1 MRFPKRRSTHCLCSA
16 ALASLFIVGA
26 AHAHTGMTAEDLN
39 SERSADLDAI
49 SRYLEAASPR
59 EKAEM
64 YIQTAFDTGLLEH
77 DRNAAKPATAIPAGT
92 KLASVLFPRT
102 DVRKEIRINLELPM
116 KFVYG
121 PDFTEERITR
131 IATELFGPILNE
143 SAFDT
148 FMLYV
153 RDPKTGRFMDVQE
166 LLPKA
171 APPKVSKERDLAS
184 DAMAAEKKPAAVDGG
199 ISAKNLPVIAP
210 GNVTGAL
217 SGKTIYINASH
228 GWFDDDLT
236 VGRWR
241 VQRGNCYGIIEDFS
255 SPEFINMYVLPMLRN
270 AGAKVQTVRESDL
283 QTNMVIVDNSDGTSN
298 PSNGTY
304 VETGTWST
312 SSLNGFV
319 QKTGASWNGVTINP
333 FSQGSGQNRLAGTT
347 TGGTPTATAT
357 WTAVIP
363 ADGYYNV
370 YASWTG
376 YSARANDARYMVH
389 HSGGVTEVRMNQKI
403 DGYTWNLLGNFYFEA
418 GAPESERQ
426 VVLTN
431 ISADGTASN
440 VSADAVRWGGGMG
453 DMARHSSGVSGRP
466 RWEEEA
472 VNYLQWDGFGYSG
485 LAYTGTDDEE
495 GGWADRT
502 QYAQWEHS
510 IKDGSVEDAIYFAF
524 HTNAAGSTCGTTA
537 RGLSTYRHSTATTA
551 STNLQNI
558 MHDTMYDH
566 IESLW
571 FPGWTVRGKN
581 VTNFGENSQTNLGT
595 GLPGFLIEGLFHD
608 NQADTTGYADP
619 RFRNDYAR
627 AIVQGVINYFE
638 DRDGI
643 TLTNPPETPRNLR
656 AISTGGGNVQ
666 ITWDAPLNSS
676 NDVHFGGAAT
686 SYIVYRSS
694 NGFGFDNGT
703 TVASGTTLTVSGVPA
718 DAPTCFRVA
727 AVNAGGISFPTETLA
742 ASDGDIKALIVNGFD
757 RNERSLVPTQ
767 TITNAG
773 TDLRRLDPRRFQAF
787 NYSVEHANSLAPL
800 GIQISGSSN
809 EAVASGAVN
818 LGDYDLVF
826 WILGEES
833 TTDETL
839 STAEQTAVANYLAL
853 GDRGFFIS
861 GAEIGWDLDSQ
872 GTTGD
877 RTFFNG
883 TLRADYVGDDAG
895 TYAIASTATGPFAG
909 ISSFNFDVASGAR
922 YDAEFPDRLTTSSG
936 STVALTYSGGTAD
949 TAAVAYDGASRVLV
963 FGFPFET
970 IASAAKRDEVMA
982 AAVTFLLP
990 DAPSAPSALSAT
1002 TNSQTQIDLSWTD
1015 NSSNETGFII
1025 ARSTT
1030 SGGPYTDIYTTS
1042 ANATSYSNTGLTANT
1057 TYYYVV
1063 RATASVG
1070 DSSNSAQASA
1080 TTLPNAPAAP
1090 SGLSATAASQTQI
1103 NLSWTDN
1110 SSNETGFIIARSTT
1124 SGGPYTD
1131 IYTTS
1136 ANATSY
1142 SNTGLTANTTYYYVV
1157 RATNTGGSSANSA
1170 QASATTPPNI
1180 PSAPSGLSATAASS
1194 SQINLSWTDNS
1205 SNETGFIIA
1214 RSNVSGG
1221 PYTDIYTTAAN
1232 ATSYSNTSL
1241 NASTPYYYVVR
1252 ATNASGS
1259 SANSSQAS
1267 TTTLQADRISGG
1279 SFEGT
1284 FVGGVGPGWTSWT
1297 ASGSAAIGFGRATIN
1312 KQDGA
1317 ASQYWNR
1324 ADTSAVDGGVYQTI
1338 NVIPGGT
1345 YQITGWMKR
1354 QSTFTG
1360 SFIRVGYDLT
1370 GGTNGTAA
1378 SVTYTDIT
1386 GTNNTWNQYS
1396 QSVVATGNTM
1406 TIFARGGHTSTS
1418 GGTNAYYY
1426 FDAVTVI
1433 GPGANLSANGS
1444 MEGTYVS
1451 GVAPS
1456 WTSFTTSG
1464 TPTFGRASVNYHD
1477 GAYSQYWNR
1486 SDTAAF
1492 DGGVRQTIT
1501 TVPGQAYTISGWMK
1515 RQSTL
1520 AGTTM
1525 RMGYDLTGGTNPSA
1539 GTVVYTDITGGTN
1552 NVWVQYT
1559 ANVVATG
1566 TSITVF
1572 ARGGHTGTTGG
1583 STAYFYV
1590 DEIKVYVP

>member
-1 MRFPKRRSTHCLCSA
+1 
-16 ALASLFIVGA
+16 
-26 AHAHTGMTAEDLN
+26 
-39 SERSADLDAI
+39 
-49 SRYLEAASPR
+49 
-59 EKAEM
+59 
-64 YIQTAFDTGLLEH
+64 
-77 DRNAAKPATAIPAGT
+77 
-92 KLASVLFPRT
+92 
-102 DVRKEIRINLELPM
+102 
-116 KFVYG
+116 
-121 PDFTEERITR
+121 
-131 IATELFGPILNE
+131 
-143 SAFDT
+143 
-148 FMLYV
+148 
-153 RDPKTGRFMDVQE
+153 
-166 LLPKA
+166 
-171 APPKVSKERDLAS
+171 
-184 DAMAAEKKPAAVDGG
+184 
-199 ISAKNLPVIAP
+199 
-210 GNVTGAL
+210 
-217 SGKTIYINASH
+217 
-228 GWFDDDLT
+228 
-236 VGRWR
+236 
-241 VQRGNCYGIIEDFS
+241 
-255 SPEFINMYVLPMLRN
+255 
-270 AGAKVQTVRESDL
+270 
-283 QTNMVIVDNSDGTSN
+283 
-298 PSNGTY
+298 
-304 VETGTWST
+304 
-312 SSLNGFV
+312 
-319 QKTGASWNGVTINP
+319 
-333 FSQGSGQNRLAGTT
+333 
-347 TGGTPTATAT
+347 
-357 WTAVIP
+357 
-363 ADGYYNV
+363 
-370 YASWTG
+370 
-376 YSARANDARYMVH
+376 
-389 HSGGVTEVRMNQKI
+389 
-403 DGYTWNLLGNFYFEA
+403 
-418 GAPESERQ
+418 
-426 VVLTN
+426 
-431 ISADGTASN
+431 
-440 VSADAVRWGGGMG
+440 
-453 DMARHSSGVSGRP
+453 
-466 RWEEEA
+466 
-472 VNYLQWDGFGYSG
+472 
-485 LAYTGTDDEE
+485 
-495 GGWADRT
+495 
-502 QYAQWEHS
+502 
-510 IKDGSVEDAIYFAF
+510 
-524 HTNAAGSTCGTTA
+524 AGSTCGTTA

-718 DAPTCFRVA
+718 DAPTYFRVA

-895 TYAIASTATGPFAG
+895 TYTIASTATGPFAG

-922 YDAEFPDRLTTSSG
+922 YDAEYPDRLTTSSG

-949 TAAVAYDGASRVLV
+949 TAAVAYDGTSRVLV

-1030 SGGPYTDIYTTS
+1030 SGGPYTDIFTTA

-1131 IYTTS
+1131 IFTTA

-1241 NASTPYYYVVR
+1241 NAITPYYYVVR

-1267 TTTLQADRISGG
+1267 ATTLQADRISGG

-1386 GTNNTWNQYS
+1386 GTDNTWNQYS

-1464 TPTFGRASVNYHD
+1464 TPTFGRASINHHD